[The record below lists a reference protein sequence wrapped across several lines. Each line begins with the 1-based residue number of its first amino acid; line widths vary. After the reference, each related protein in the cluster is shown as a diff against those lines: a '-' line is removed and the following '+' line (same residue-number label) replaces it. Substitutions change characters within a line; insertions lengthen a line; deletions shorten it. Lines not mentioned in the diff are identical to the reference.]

1 MTKETD
7 GEMLPPEQT
16 SAQKR
21 QRLEVKSKSEIK
33 KSNQALINSKQNNS
47 NLASSKA

>member
-7 GEMLPPEQT
+7 GEMLPPSEQT

-21 QRLEVKSKSEIK
+21 QRIEVKSKSETK
-33 KSNQALINSKQNNS
+33 K
-47 NLASSKA
+47 